1 MDVVSL
7 LVLSSIPV
15 VTGVA
20 QGYSAQKTA
29 KQRAEDAKR
38 MRKAYI
44 SVFCDAKSPQTD
56 QVHDMFLVLRDGKA
70 YIDEWDP
77 RFRKKPSYT
86 AEAFFIEYP
95 DAERDPMEMGLVSQV
110 QDDPPL
116 LNWIYVKEANGELRY
131 GNRSESMSQVVGP
144 WDWTED
150 EIGLTLFK
158 EEGFV
163 TVEPEHPEDQWEVY
177 FEVEEGWV
185 KEKLGG
191 KRITLPISLERRL
204 VPEEVATKVG

>member
-1 MDVVSL
+1 MVIGL
-7 LVLSSIPV
+7 LILTSIPV

-44 SVFCDAKSPQTD
+44 SVFCDAKSPEAIE
-56 QVHDMFLVLRDGKA
+56 VNDMFLVLREGKV

-86 AEAFFIEYP
+86 TEAFYIEYP
-95 DAERDPMEMGLVSQV
+95 DAERDPIEMGLASQV

-116 LNWIYVKEANGELRY
+116 LNWIYVKESNGEVRY
-131 GNRSESMSQVVGP
+131 GNRSESKSEVVGP

-150 EIGLTLFK
+150 EIRLTLFK

-163 TVEPEHPEDQWEVY
+163 AVEPENPQDQWEI
-177 FEVEEGWV
+177 FFQVEDGWV
-185 KEKLGG
+185 KEKVGG
-191 KRITLPISLERRL
+191 KRTVLPVRLERRL
-204 VPEEVATKVG
+204 VPEVVASEPG

>member
-1 MDVVSL
+1 MVIGL
-7 LVLSSIPV
+7 LILTSIPV

-20 QGYSAQKTA
+20 EGYSAQKTA

-44 SVFCDAKSPQTD
+44 SVYCDSDSPKIAE
-56 QVHDMFLVLRDGKA
+56 VHDMFLVLRDGKV

-77 RFRKKPSYT
+77 RFRRKPAYT
-86 AEAFFIEYP
+86 TEAFFLEYP
-95 DAERDPMEMGLVSQV
+95 DPDRDPMELGLVSQV

-116 LNWIYVKEANGELRY
+116 LNWIYVKEENGELRY
-131 GNRSESMSQVVGP
+131 GNRSESRSEVVGP
-144 WDWTED
+144 WDWTDD

-163 TVEPEHPEDQWEVY
+163 AVEPETPGSPWEVY

-191 KRITLPISLERRL
+191 KRTVLPISLERRL
-204 VPEEVATKVG
+204 VPEDTPPKIG

>member
-1 MDVVSL
+1 MVVSL
-7 LVLSSIPV
+7 LILTSIPV

-44 SVFCDAKSPQTD
+44 SVYCDIKSAKTEE
-56 QVHDMFLVLRDGKA
+56 VHDMFLVLRDGKV

-77 RFRKKPSYT
+77 PFRRKPSYT
-86 AEAFFIEYP
+86 TEAFFLEYP
-95 DAERDPMEMGLVSQV
+95 DPDRDPMEMGLVSQV

-116 LNWIYVKEANGELRY
+116 LNWIYVKEENGELRY
-131 GNRSESMSQVVGP
+131 GNRSESRSEVVGP
-144 WDWTED
+144 WNWTED
-150 EIGLTLFK
+150 ELNLTLFE

-163 TVEPEHPEDQWEVY
+163 AVQPEDNDCPWEVY
-177 FEVEEGWV
+177 FQVEEGWV
-185 KEKLGG
+185 KEKLDGN
-191 KRITLPISLERRL
+191 RIVLPVRLERRL
-204 VPEEVATKVG
+204 VPEEAAA

>member
-1 MDVVSL
+1 MVIGL
-7 LVLSSIPV
+7 LVLTSIPL

-44 SVFCDAKSPQTD
+44 SVYCNVKSPRTVE
-56 QVHDMFLVLRDGKA
+56 VHDMFLVLHDGKV

-77 RFRKKPSYT
+77 RFRRKPSYT
-86 AEAFFIEYP
+86 TEAFFVEYP
-95 DAERDPMEMGLVSQV
+95 DPDRDPMEMGLVSQV

-116 LNWIYVKEANGELRY
+116 LHWIYVKEENGELRY
-131 GNRSESMSQVVGP
+131 GNRSESRSEVVGP

-150 EIGLTLFK
+150 EVGLTLFK

-163 TVEPEHPEDQWEVY
+163 AVEPEKEGDQWEVY

-185 KEKLGG
+185 KEKLEG
-191 KRITLPISLERRL
+191 KRTVLPVSLERRL
-204 VPEEVATKVG
+204 VPEEEATKVG

>member
-1 MDVVSL
+1 MVVGL
-7 LVLSSIPV
+7 LILTSIPV

-44 SVFCDAKSPQTD
+44 SVCCDAKSLKTD
-56 QVHDMFLVLRDGKA
+56 EVHDMFLVLHDGKV

-77 RFRKKPSYT
+77 RFRRKSSYT
-86 AEAFFIEYP
+86 TEAFFLEYP
-95 DAERDPMEMGLVSQV
+95 DPDRDPMEMGLVSQV

-116 LNWIYVKEANGELRY
+116 LNWIYVKEENGELRY
-131 GNRSESMSQVVGP
+131 GNRSESRSEVVGP

-150 EIGLTLFK
+150 ELNLTLFE

-163 TVEPEHPEDQWEVY
+163 AVEPEDDGFPWEVY
-177 FEVEEGWV
+177 FQVEEGWV

-191 KRITLPISLERRL
+191 NRIVLPVRLERRL
-204 VPEEVATKVG
+204 VPEEVAAKVG

>member
-1 MDVVSL
+1 MVVGL
-7 LVLSSIPV
+7 LILTSIPV

-44 SVFCDAKSPQTD
+44 SVFCDAKSSKTTE
-56 QVHDMFLVLRDGKA
+56 VNDMFLVLRDGKV

-77 RFRKKPSYT
+77 RSRKKPAYT
-86 AEAFFIEYP
+86 MEAFFLEYP
-95 DAERDPMEMGLVSQV
+95 DPDRDPVEMGLVSQV

-116 LNWIYVKEANGELRY
+116 LNWVYVKETNGELRY
-131 GNRSESMSQVVGP
+131 GNRSESKSEVVGP
-144 WDWTED
+144 WDWTDD
-150 EIGLTLFK
+150 EIGLTVFK

-163 TVEPEHPEDQWEVY
+163 AVEPESAADSWEVY
-177 FEVEEGWV
+177 FEVEDGWV

-191 KRITLPISLERRL
+191 KRMCLPVSLERRL
-204 VPEEVATKVG
+204 VPEEVATPVP

>member
-1 MDVVSL
+1 MVIGL
-7 LVLSSIPV
+7 LILTSIPV

-20 QGYSAQKTA
+20 QGYSAQVTA

-44 SVFCDAKSPQTD
+44 SVECNIDSPQTVE
-56 QVHDMFLVLRDGKA
+56 VHDMFLVLRDGKV

-77 RFRKKPSYT
+77 RFRRKPSYT
-86 AEAFFIEYP
+86 TEAFFLEYP
-95 DAERDPMEMGLVSQV
+95 DPDRDPMEMGLVSQV
-110 QDDPPL
+110 QDVPPL
-116 LNWIYVKEANGELRY
+116 LNWIYVKEENGELRY
-131 GNRSESMSQVVGP
+131 GNRSESRSEVVGP

-150 EIGLTLFK
+150 ELNLTLFE

-163 TVEPEHPEDQWEVY
+163 AVEPEDSDDPWEVY
-177 FEVEEGWV
+177 FQVEDGWV

-191 KRITLPISLERRL
+191 NRTVLPVRLERRL
-204 VPEEVATKVG
+204 VPEEVAPKAA

>member
-1 MDVVSL
+1 MVLSL
-7 LVLSSIPV
+7 LIISSIPV

-38 MRKAYI
+38 LRKAYV
-44 SVFCDAKSPQTD
+44 SVFCDANSSKTA
-56 QVHDMFLVLRDGKA
+56 QVHDMFLVLRDGKV

-77 RFRKKPSYT
+77 RFRRKPSYT
-86 AEAFFIEYP
+86 MEAFYLEYP
-95 DAERDPMEMGLVSQV
+95 DAERDPVEMGLVSQV

-116 LNWIYVKEANGELRY
+116 LNWIYFKEENGELRY
-131 GNRSESMSQVVGP
+131 GNRSETKSEVVGP
-144 WDWTED
+144 WDWTYD

-163 TVEPEHPEDQWEVY
+163 AVEPIKPEDQWEVY
-177 FEVEEGWV
+177 FELEEGWV
-185 KEKLGG
+185 KQKVGS
-191 KRITLPISLERRL
+191 KRRALQISLERRL
-204 VPEEVATKVG
+204 VTEEAG